1 MGRETTGAMRLEVGA
16 TVRRGE
22 RVFRESEFPRG
33 REVRDI
39 GNGSKLSCSGT
50 VPQKGRNNTSTFSRP
65 EWLTLRKQRRGAV
78 SRRVPSL
85 RRAFRGFYQ
94 RVTGGSSFS
103 RMVIRRSPYGNT
115 TILPSTSRYQ
125 RSLRKRP
132 KFWADSCLFRLNSF
146 VGWGLR
152 RESAEN

>member
-22 RVFRESEFPRG
+22 RIFREIEFPRG
-33 REVRDI
+33 REARDI
-39 GNGSKLSCSGT
+39 GNGSKLTCSRT
-50 VPQKGRNNTSTFSRP
+50 APRRVRNNTSTFSRP

-85 RRAFRGFYQ
+85 QRAFRGFYQ

-103 RMVIRRSPYGNT
+103 RMAIRRSPYENT
-115 TILPSTSRYQ
+115 TILPSNVALSTIFTETAKV
-125 RSLRKRP
+125 L
-132 KFWADSCLFRLNSF
+132 
-146 VGWGLR
+146 G
-152 RESAEN
+152 